1 MYVKRDAFQRDVSR
15 PRPWGQT
22 EGGKGP
28 LVKTQN
34 AWEEGEESKQRA
46 WFTGAAASLALS
58 FTGDSIPGLS
68 EWEDAEALG
77 QPPQNLNTSSNIPQ
91 EPSCL
96 TRYPFHHRRQT
107 FYLYSEQ
114 LVGGKDLSFHF
125 TNGKM
130 ESLADTPASHSWSV
144 QTKPGS
150 YPALGIIEVV
160 TKTSQDKHSLERK
173 LITFCH

>member
-77 QPPQNLNTSSNIPQ
+77 QPPPELKYFQQHPTRALLPHQVPLSPQKTNI
-91 EPSCL
+91 L
-96 TRYPFHHRRQT
+96 
-107 FYLYSEQ
+107 
-114 LVGGKDLSFHF
+114 
-125 TNGKM
+125 
-130 ESLADTPASHSWSV
+130 
-144 QTKPGS
+144 
-150 YPALGIIEVV
+150 
-160 TKTSQDKHSLERK
+160 
-173 LITFCH
+173 LILRATGWW

>member
-1 MYVKRDAFQRDVSR
+1 MKRDAFQRDVSR

-77 QPPQNLNTSSNIPQ
+77 QPPQNLILPATSHKSP
-91 EPSCL
+91 
-96 TRYPFHHRRQT
+96 
-107 FYLYSEQ
+107 
-114 LVGGKDLSFHF
+114 
-125 TNGKM
+125 
-130 ESLADTPASHSWSV
+130 PAS
-144 QTKPGS
+144 PGT
-150 YPALGIIEVV
+150 PFTTE
-160 TKTSQDKHSLERK
+160 DKHSTYTQSNWLVVRIYHSISQMARWNHWQTRQPHTAGQCRPSQAPT
-173 LITFCH
+173 LLLGS